1 MESKFHIINEIKFL
15 PSALTIQLTSL
26 HTGKPNGL
34 IGLPL
39 TVTSESSR
47 YLVKFEH
54 VGRYRV
60 ISEAFNEF
68 KEPYEK
74 ITNFLYRMLDSKYLQ
89 QNVDSAKIFAYK
101 IPHNAEIEHYV
112 VYSEYYVV
120 DVLAAEPPTVETRD
134 SNTL

>member
-1 MESKFHIINEIKFL
+1 MESKFHIIDEIKFL
-15 PSALTIQLTSL
+15 PSALSIRLTSL
-26 HTGKPNGL
+26 HTGEPNGL

-54 VGRYRV
+54 VGRFRV

-68 KEPYEK
+68 KKPYEE
-74 ITNFLYRMLDSKYLQ
+74 ITNFVYRMIDSEYLQ
-89 QNVDSAKIFAYK
+89 EYGETAKIFAHD
-101 IPHNAEIEHYV
+101 IPHDAEIKHYV

-120 DVLAAEPPTVETRD
+120 DILGAEPPTVEVLD
-134 SNTL
+134 GKSA